1 MSIYSAQSI
10 YTWCFTN
17 ASTQLPEFPCYQ
29 SPTFIYPGFKL
40 TNSRQYWAASAV
52 SGEKSLGPRSLFGTV
67 HAATLQVDPQ
77 QYEVGWRDPA
87 NATRLSKGPGPKL
100 R

>member
-1 MSIYSAQSI
+1 MLSITDI
-10 YTWCFTN
+10 YI
-17 ASTQLPEFPCYQ
+17 S
-29 SPTFIYPGFKL
+29 GFQA
-40 TNSRQYWAASAV
+40 NVSRQYWAARAA
-52 SGEKSLGPRSLFGTV
+52 SGKKSLGPRSLFGTV
-67 HAATLQVDPQ
+67 QAATLQVYPQ